1 MQRWL
6 DGYQQFTGVQYHPSL
21 VLLVDVRAV
30 LPGSVSS
37 SPQGWACLPV
47 FEPAG
52 CYVASGTY
60 QLPLFQV
67 GGKQMADNRCL
78 VNRC

>member
-1 MQRWL
+1 VP
-6 DGYQQFTGVQYHPSL
+6 YQPGL

-52 CYVASGTY
+52 CYVASATY

-67 GGKQMADNRCL
+67 GQRSARSPQ
-78 VNRC
+78 